1 MDFFTRLAEI
11 DLFTYSQWFGI
22 LTLLCLVLTVA
33 AFLFKWGLRFR
44 LVGVT
49 SFMGLVTA
57 SVFALGLGLFART
70 DVPGSVRYAL
80 VFDNAADKAT
90 IAIPPT
96 VTESEV
102 EATLRQ
108 AALNLKPYGRTGGS
122 EGKLII
128 RARTM
133 LHPEP
138 GVSQPL
144 YLGQAERSLSGNTE
158 DSLKINVFSKNF
170 AQLPVPD
177 KSNSQKDNLPSNRP
191 AQYGRK

>member
-1 MDFFTRLAEI
+1 MNFFAKLLEI
-11 DLFTYSQWFGI
+11 DLFTYTQWLGI
-22 LTLLCLVLTVA
+22 LTLFCLVLTVA
-33 AFLFKWGLRFR
+33 AFIFKWGLRFR

-49 SFMGLVTA
+49 SFMGVVTA

-108 AALNLKPYGRTGGS
+108 AASNLKPYGRVGGS

-138 GVSQPL
+138 GISQPL
-144 YLGQAERSLSGNTE
+144 YLGQAERSFATNNQE
-158 DSLKINVFSKNF
+158 SLKINIFSKNF
-170 AQLPVPD
+170 AQLPTPD
-177 KSNSQKDNLPSNRP
+177 STDSQKDSPPSNRP
-191 AQYGRK
+191 AQYNRK